1 MFDLAH
7 IDVAEPKFK
16 AQSYAIYA
24 RLVPQVRAISPRH
37 HIPKERA
44 AAERRFWTVS
54 RQPGSYSAVHLA
66 ARRFRENREV
76 RKTSGEHCTR
86 FRSARRVPLLSTT
99 DAELSPW
106 LPFHRASLFSK

>member
-7 IDVAEPKFK
+7 IDAAEPKFK

-54 RQPGSYSAVHLA
+54 R
-66 ARRFRENREV
+66 
-76 RKTSGEHCTR
+76 
-86 FRSARRVPLLSTT
+86 
-99 DAELSPW
+99 
-106 LPFHRASLFSK
+106 